1 MKDAIESCGVPHPE
15 VDLILVDGKSV
26 DFSYQLEVEIKIDI
40 FSVDKIIAVVTFVT
54 ASDASRAR
62 RKESRS
68 P

>member
-1 MKDAIESCGVPHPE
+1 
-15 VDLILVDGKSV
+15 LILVDGKSV